1 MPRSP
6 SRARH
11 FRSGFRETHNVSAE
25 TPWLPRRL
33 PLARD
38 EGVTND
44 CLFHSALSGWRS
56 ARVNTTKCCGLSDKL
71 SCARSAG
78 CGSHR
83 SGFVCRWNMAEV
95 TQAVEPPVPGPSKP
109 MEYDAFLSYAHR
121 DQEVASA
128 IQRSLHRIGRR
139 VGQLRALRV
148 FRDTTNLEAN
158 PDLWAK
164 ITDALN
170 ASRYLIVVLSPQ
182 AAASHWVNEEVSYWL
197 EHCRREH
204 LMFVLAE
211 GHLEWDQLGVRF
223 DSGHSDAAPP
233 VLTEQA
239 ALPAEP
245 LYIDVSDDAPW
256 DFRSPTFR
264 DKVTALAAPIHG
276 KPKDQLTSDDL
287 REQRRFRRL
296 RRAAVA
302 GLVVLTV
309 IAVVAALVAVAKQRE
324 AIRQRDMATA
334 LKLTSQGQAIL
345 AGVQG
350 GGDVRALQEILAAPR
365 IAPSTD
371 TGALFTGV
379 VERRDTL
386 KIIPTAGSVLSVAFS
401 PDGHR
406 WPPPA
411 PTTRAVVGRRHRPT
425 PRRPAH
431 RPHRR
436 GDQCGVQPRRAPL
449 ASGSDDS
456 TRAAVGRRHR
466 PTHRRPA
473 HRPHRRGEQCGVQ
486 PRRAPPGLRQRRRHR
501 AVVGRRHRPTT
512 RRTRSP
518 ATPAAVN
525 SVAFSPDGHR
535 SPPAAA
541 TRPAA
546 VERRHRPTPRRP
558 AHRPHRRGERV
569 WRSVPTGT
577 AGLRQRRSARAVV
590 GRRHRPTH
598 GAPLTGHTDR
608 VYQRGVQPRRA
619 PHGLRQRRSHA
630 PVVGRRHRP
639 TPGCTR

>member
-1 MPRSP
+1 
-6 SRARH
+6 
-11 FRSGFRETHNVSAE
+11 
-25 TPWLPRRL
+25 
-33 PLARD
+33 
-38 EGVTND
+38 
-44 CLFHSALSGWRS
+44 
-56 ARVNTTKCCGLSDKL
+56 
-71 SCARSAG
+71 
-78 CGSHR
+78 
-83 SGFVCRWNMAEV
+83 MAEV
-95 TQAVEPPVPGPSKP
+95 AQAVEPPVPGPGKP

-121 DQEVASA
+121 DQQVASA
-128 IQRSLHRIGRR
+128 IQQSLHRIGRR

-197 EHCRREH
+197 EHCGREH

-211 GHLEWDQLGVRF
+211 GHLEWDRLEVRF

-233 VLTEQA
+233 VLTEQG

-309 IAVVAALVAVAKQRE
+309 IAVVAALDAVAKQRE
-324 AIRQRDMATA
+324 AIRQRDGATA

-365 IAPSTD
+365 IAPRAD

-386 KIIPTAGSVLSVAFS
+386 KIIPTSGAVLSVAFS

-406 WPPPA
+406 
-411 PTTRAVVGRRHRPT
+411 V
-425 PRRPAH
+425 
-431 RPHRR
+431 
-436 GDQCGVQPRRAPL
+436 
-449 ASGSDDS
+449 ASGSADN
-456 TRAAVGRRHR
+456 TLRLWNANTG
-466 PTHRRPA
+466 
-473 HRPHRRGEQCGVQ
+473 Q
-486 PRRAPPGLRQRRRHR
+486 PLGAPLTGH
-501 AVVGRRHRPTT
+501 TD
-512 RRTRSP
+512 
-518 ATPAAVN
+518 AVN

-535 SPPAAA
+535 IVSGSDDHTLRLWNAD
-541 TRPAA
+541 
-546 VERRHRPTPRRP
+546 
-558 AHRPHRRGERV
+558 
-569 WRSVPTGT
+569 TGQP
-577 AGLRQRRSARAVV
+577 L
-590 GRRHRPTH
+590 
-598 GAPLTGHTDR
+598 GAPLTGHTDAVNSVAFSPDGHR
-608 VYQRGVQPRRA
+608 IVSGSADHTLRLWNADTGQPLGA
-619 PHGLRQRRSHA
+619 PLTGHTKAVTSVA
-630 PVVGRRHRP
+630 FSPDGRRIVSGSDDNTVRLWDADTGQPLGAPLTGHTRAVNSVAFSPDGRRIVSGSDDNTLRVWNADTGQPLGAPLTGHTDAVYSVALVPTGGASSPARRRHGCGCGTP
-639 TPGCTR
+639 TPANPSVPR